1 MASTGMS
8 VYEELGVRRVINAQ
22 GNRTVLGG
30 STPAGEVLDAMES
43 ANLQYVEMAEL
54 MDRSGEYIAGLLG
67 AEGAYVTSGCGAA
80 LALSAAACI
89 AGSDPDK
96 VLQLPDVTGLKH
108 EILIQKLQRY
118 TYDRCLSSTGGKL
131 VEAGDDDGCTA
142 GQLESAI
149 TAKTAA
155 VAYLVRPDERP
166 GALSLEET
174 VETAHA
180 NGLPVIADAA
190 AQNYPTDFFLHN
202 ARAADLVCFGAK
214 YFGAPQSTGFLCG
227 KKELVDAAAAHG
239 FIGFHTGGAR
249 AIGRPLKVTRDGV
262 VAVVAAVRAWLTM
275 DHESRLLSIEER
287 LAAIQRGL
295 SGTPNVA
302 TDLVHNPRHYWGSS
316 LNVVLDIGTLGKNA
330 EEVAAELDAGDPRIW
345 VTVEGE
351 DTIIV
356 RAHELRE
363 DEEAIVADRLRAV
376 LTP

>member
-1 MASTGMS
+1 
-8 VYEELGVRRVINAQ
+8 
-22 GNRTVLGG
+22 
-30 STPAGEVLDAMES
+30 MES
-43 ANLQYVEMAEL
+43 ANLQYVEMAELNVEMAEL

-131 VEAGDDDGCTA
+131 VEVGDDDGCTVE
-142 GQLESAI
+142 QLESAI

-155 VAYLVRPDERP
+155 VAYLVRPDESP

-202 ARAADLVCFGAK
+202 ARAADLVCFRREVLRS
-214 YFGAPQSTGFLCG
+214 APSPTGFLCG

-275 DHESRLLSIEER
+275 GPRVPGCSLSKSAWLPSSGGCPAHPTSRPIWSTIPGTTGAPASTWCSIPGR
-287 LAAIQRGL
+287 WARTRRRSRPSWTRGTRAYGSPSKAKTRSS
-295 SGTPNVA
+295 SGRTSSVRTRRPSSP
-302 TDLVHNPRHYWGSS
+302 TD
-316 LNVVLDIGTLGKNA
+316 
-330 EEVAAELDAGDPRIW
+330 
-345 VTVEGE
+345 
-351 DTIIV
+351 
-356 RAHELRE
+356 
-363 DEEAIVADRLRAV
+363 
-376 LTP
+376 

>member
-1 MASTGMS
+1 MVSTGMS

-131 VEAGDDDGCTA
+131 VEVGDDDGCTA

-155 VAYLVRPDERP
+155 VAYLVRPDESP
-166 GALSLEET
+166 GALSLEDT

-190 AQNYPTDFFLHN
+190 AQNYPPTSSSTTPGRRTWSVS
-202 ARAADLVCFGAK
+202 ARSTSERPSPPASCAARK
-214 YFGAPQSTGFLCG
+214 SSWTRRPPTG
-227 KKELVDAAAAHG
+227 
-239 FIGFHTGGAR
+239 
-249 AIGRPLKVTRDGV
+249 
-262 VAVVAAVRAWLTM
+262 
-275 DHESRLLSIEER
+275 S
-287 LAAIQRGL
+287 
-295 SGTPNVA
+295 
-302 TDLVHNPRHYWGSS
+302 
-316 LNVVLDIGTLGKNA
+316 
-330 EEVAAELDAGDPRIW
+330 
-345 VTVEGE
+345 
-351 DTIIV
+351 
-356 RAHELRE
+356 
-363 DEEAIVADRLRAV
+363 
-376 LTP
+376 